1 MNRFLS
7 VILIPIMI
15 LSMICFVYE
24 IALRIQRND
33 WVITTAEITF
43 VGLPDGTV
51 FGTFRDSDG
60 IVHADRIL
68 YRDVKFQPKFILSG
82 GPMVNPEPYIG
93 TTVRIMYNPDWLSM
107 GHIGLDGIDSYDNW
121 LNTCIGSG
129 VCFGLS
135 LFFLILLF
143 RKRKAQKRL
152 AMEFVKNHRLF
163 GNGKTTK

>member
-1 MNRFLS
+1 
-7 VILIPIMI
+7 
-15 LSMICFVYE
+15 
-24 IALRIQRND
+24 
-33 WVITTAEITF
+33 
-43 VGLPDGTV
+43 
-51 FGTFRDSDG
+51 
-60 IVHADRIL
+60 
-68 YRDVKFQPKFILSG
+68 
-82 GPMVNPEPYIG
+82 MVNPEPYIG
-93 TTVRIMYNPDWLSM
+93 TTVRIMYDPDWLSM

-163 GNGKTTK
+163 GNGKNAK